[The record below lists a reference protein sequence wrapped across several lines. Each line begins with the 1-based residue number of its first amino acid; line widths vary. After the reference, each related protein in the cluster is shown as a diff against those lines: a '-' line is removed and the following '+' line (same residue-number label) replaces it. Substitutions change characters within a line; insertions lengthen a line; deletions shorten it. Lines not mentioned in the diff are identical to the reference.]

1 MQIFFCS
8 IRTALIYGPATII
21 EAEAPEERKLSLR
34 AAWEVDYPF
43 DEWEGYAVVVPE
55 RNSVW
60 GLSHPTYNGEG
71 EIVRPWILPRSRF
84 RPRIAKSLTSPLAT
98 KSCVGSQHKKLR
110 RKRNNPLVSCS
121 YP

>member
-71 EIVRPWILPRSRF
+71 EIVIEAMDFTPQPIPPQDRKIFDQPPRH
-84 RPRIAKSLTSPLAT
+84 
-98 KSCVGSQHKKLR
+98 QKLR
-110 RKRNNPLVSCS
+110 GESAQETEAEEE
-121 YP
+121 